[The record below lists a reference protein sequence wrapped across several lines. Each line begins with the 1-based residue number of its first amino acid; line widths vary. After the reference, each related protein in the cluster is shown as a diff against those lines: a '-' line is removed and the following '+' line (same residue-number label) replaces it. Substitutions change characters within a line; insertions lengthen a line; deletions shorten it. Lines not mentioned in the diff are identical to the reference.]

1 MAKKKVAT
9 LDVDTIKQK
18 EAQLL
23 EKAKEVKKQKAV
35 RKSPARILLES
46 IGDTIKKLVVNEGL
60 SYPDISRI
68 IKDVYDVKISA
79 QTIRAYAHDV
89 LGIPKDEKR
98 AKVAKEMNAKK
109 QSKKATAKEV
119 IEKGD
124 KGGDEY
130 RQKSSFDNV

>member
-1 MAKKKVAT
+1 MAKKKVVT

-35 RKSPARILLES
+35 RKSPARILLEN
-46 IGDTIKKLVVNEGL
+46 IGDTIKKLVVQEGL
-60 SYPDISRI
+60 SYPDISRV

-79 QTIRAYAHDV
+79 QTIRTYAHDV

-98 AKVAKEMNAKK
+98 AKTAKEMNEKK
-109 QSKKATAKEV
+109 KAKKATAKEV

>member
-1 MAKKKVAT
+1 MAKKKVVT
-9 LDVDTIKQK
+9 LDADTIKQK

-23 EKAKEVKKQKAV
+23 EKAKEVKKQKTV

-46 IGDTIKKLVVNEGL
+46 IGDTIKKLIVQEGL

-89 LGIPKDEKR
+89 LGVPKDEKR

-109 QSKKATAKEV
+109 KSKGATAKEV

>member
-1 MAKKKVAT
+1 MAKKKVTT

-35 RKSPARILLES
+35 RKSPARILLEN
-46 IGDTIKKLVVNEGL
+46 IGDTIKKLIVQEGL

-89 LGIPKDEKR
+89 LGVPKDEKR

-109 QSKKATAKEV
+109 QKKGATAKEV

-124 KGGDEY
+124 KVGDEY

>member
-1 MAKKKVAT
+1 MAKKKVVT

-46 IGDTIKKLVVNEGL
+46 IGDTIKKLVMQEGL

-89 LGIPKDEKR
+89 LGVPKDEKR

-109 QSKKATAKEV
+109 QKKGATADVIKE
-119 IEKGD
+119 ESKE
-124 KGGDEY
+124 GDEY
-130 RQKSSFDNV
+130 RQTSSFDNV

>member
-1 MAKKKVAT
+1 MAKKKVTT

-18 EAQLL
+18 EAQLI

-46 IGDTIKKLVVNEGL
+46 IGDTIKKLVVQEGL

-89 LGIPKDEKR
+89 LGVPKDETR
-98 AKVAKEMNAKK
+98 AKTAKEMNEKK
-109 QSKKATAKEV
+109 KAKKATAKEV

-130 RQKSSFDNV
+130 RQISSFDNV

>member
-1 MAKKKVAT
+1 MAKKKVVT
-9 LDVDTIKQK
+9 LDVNTIKQK
-18 EAQLL
+18 EAQLI

-46 IGDTIKKLVVNEGL
+46 IGDTIKKLVVQEGL

-89 LGIPKDEKR
+89 LGVPKDEKR

-109 QSKKATAKEV
+109 QKKGATAKEV

>member
-1 MAKKKVAT
+1 MAKKKVVT

-89 LGIPKDEKR
+89 LGVPKDEKR

-109 QSKKATAKEV
+109 QNKKATAKEV
-119 IEKGD
+119 IKEESKE
-124 KGGDEY
+124 GDEY